1 MPDMINQGRQTHFI
15 SSQPRYIRKSN
26 YSSST
31 KGPKEDPNAN
41 ASFFKAWFIMYSSL
55 SPICVHEHHLGFL
68 AALAAY
74 AYLLQPIAYPWS
86 LGQSLRA
93 TPLQNLKLFGHKELH
108 LETIQTC
115 LDTKKGKGKKSKME
129 FHIVMSGHFCT
140 LAMFSSSM
148 VPIRKSGISK
158 RSFIFKLWIWMK
170 RKSGSNAILWLVT
183 EEIIQAAKVLKT

>member
-1 MPDMINQGRQTHFI
+1 MINQGRQTHFI

-31 KGPKEDPNAN
+31 KGPKEDPKAN

-86 LGQSLRA
+86 LGQSLSA

-108 LETIQTC
+108 LRPFRRVSTQKKE
-115 LDTKKGKGKKSKME
+115 KGKNPKW
-129 FHIVMSGHFCT
+129 
-140 LAMFSSSM
+140 
-148 VPIRKSGISK
+148 
-158 RSFIFKLWIWMK
+158 SFIL
-170 RKSGSNAILWLVT
+170 
-183 EEIIQAAKVLKT
+183 

>member
-1 MPDMINQGRQTHFI
+1 MFENHLPLRESKCARHDQTREEKHFN
-15 SSQPRYIRKSN
+15 SSPPRKSNYSLRKSN

-86 LGQSLRA
+86 LGQSLSA

-108 LETIQTC
+108 LRPFRRVSTQ
-115 LDTKKGKGKKSKME
+115 KKKK
-129 FHIVMSGHFCT
+129 
-140 LAMFSSSM
+140 
-148 VPIRKSGISK
+148 
-158 RSFIFKLWIWMK
+158 
-170 RKSGSNAILWLVT
+170 
-183 EEIIQAAKVLKT
+183 